1 MEPQEKEVLKI
12 LSITN
17 SLSMSVED
25 DRRGDD
31 LNY

>member
-1 MEPQEKEVLKI
+1 VLKI

-31 LNY
+31 LNYWKSL